1 LPIDRQPDGTG
12 GRKMAIMRLNFYAQ
26 TLGMY
31 TNVFVHIPSFNQGFE
46 LEKSLDEL
54 YPANVK
60 FQTMWL
66 LHGGSDDDSLFQNC
80 TNVMRYADENK
91 LAVVIPCDYNAGYTD
106 FPRSA
111 KYFTYIAEELWDFMM
126 ANFPISD
133 KREDNFVAGNSMGGG
148 GATKMALTYP
158 ERFAAAVLLSGGGVP
173 RPDSEAGRNLAL
185 GNMDFWKRM
194 KDVGWP
200 MPTLPK
206 DVEREDPHDLLL
218 KALAEGKKLPKFF
231 ITCGEEDEIVYET
244 AKSAAEYMPTLGLD
258 VYSEFLPGYKHEWD
272 FWDLSLRKV
281 IYEWL
286 PLKRT
291 HIIEN

>member
-1 LPIDRQPDGTG
+1 
-12 GRKMAIMRLNFYAQ
+12 MAILRLNFYAQ

-91 LAVVIPCDYNAGYTD
+91 LAVVVPCDYNASYTD
-106 FPRSA
+106 FPRGA
-111 KYFTYIAEELWDFMM
+111 KYFKYIAEELWDFMM
-126 ANFPISD
+126 ANFPLSD

-158 ERFAAAVLLSGGGVP
+158 ERFAAAVFLSGGGVFR
-173 RPDSEAGRNLAL
+173 RPVQLDPGRGPTARHMAFRQRVMAL
-185 GNMDFWKRM
+185 
-194 KDVGWP
+194 GWP

-206 DVEREDPHDLLL
+206 DVERTDPHELLL
-218 KALAEGKKLPKFF
+218 KALAEGKKMPKFF
-231 ITCGEEDEIVYET
+231 ITCGDQDEIAYDS
-244 AKSAAEYMPTLGLD
+244 ARAAAEYMPTLGLD

-272 FWDLSLRKV
+272 FWDLALRKA

-291 HIIEN
+291 HIIEK